1 MRKLQSYRGAC
12 ALLVMA
18 LAACVLASAAWA
30 GGQSGR
36 RSRPSYPQP
45 TPETMPTPVGES
57 GGESESESRPR
68 TADLKD
74 SALASFVVMESD
86 DALFGADAFT
96 KREVVES
103 FAERLGRAASVAV
116 TTAGRGTRSDARRR
130 AQGEATAYVVLVSLE
145 QGQGGDPDIV
155 RRRPDQSENYTL
167 AVRTAVFE
175 PKTGTLKYSDTVY
188 QRPVR
193 ETARIGGIRIP
204 VPTRTVSRYPGQL
217 ELRQAAQDAADRL
230 LNRFSIRPPD
240 DQP

>member
-1 MRKLQSYRGAC
+1 MRRLKSRRVLPGLLLLAAFAAC
-12 ALLVMA
+12 ALL
-18 LAACVLASAAWA
+18 AAGSSA
-30 GGQSGR
+30 QSGR

-45 TPETMPTPVGES
+45 TPAATPAPENES

-74 SALASFVVMESD
+74 AALASFVVMESD
-86 DALFGADAFT
+86 DALFGADSFT

-103 FAERLGRAASVAV
+103 FAERLGRAPSVAV
-116 TTAGRGTRSDARRR
+116 TSAGRGTRSDARRR

-167 AVRTAVFE
+167 AVRIAAFE

-193 ETARIGGIRIP
+193 ETARIGGVRIP
-204 VPTRTVSRYPGQL
+204 VPTRTVSRYPAQL
-217 ELRQAAQDAADRL
+217 ELRQAAHDAADRL
-230 LNRFSIRPPD
+230 LTRLGIRPPD